1 MRDCHS
7 GAPRLLGN
15 FDWDPESEVID
26 RRDAY
31 QLDGSRLKRDWK
43 LTNNASF
50 CLDLANGALV
60 ADINGDGL
68 DTILRRDT
76 RWVYEVV
83 DGRFTSRQLNRAP
96 FFSDG
101 GASFAIGDVN
111 GDGAQDVVHHN
122 PRSDDADG
130 LSVQLSKGN
139 GFANWD
145 SNWGALLDLR
155 INAREAVRRMQIADV
170 NGDGFG
176 DLILS
181 TAQRTSALVEAPAPV
196 RIFLSNGR
204 QFIPIG
210 GDNNWV
216 PHFHGAGD
224 FDGDGLVD
232 AASGNPLRIYW
243 NTGTVGP
250 NLLRRMTD
258 PQGLTTRIDY
268 TPMGQHDMQA
278 QNSADF
284 PGNRMLVSRI
294 ERDGGAPHTARRIVD
309 YSYTS
314 FAYDHDYRK
323 SLGFRTVTA
332 TFRGLD
338 RPLNVVTTY
347 EQGHWGLKGRV
358 RSRTVVAGDLSSGTG
373 TTWRQQINSW
383 QATAAGALPMRAV
396 RTREVVRERWG
407 WGDDP
412 FVSRRTDYVRD
423 LYGMPTRI
431 AQWGFAALDGTHE
444 HDNRS
449 TLRAYTRN
457 LEKYIVDTPKIEIAG
472 SWARPPSASPND
484 TRGWL
489 SARFF
494 TYDRALHAGGWG
506 EYWKPPSRGNVT
518 VVESWNGVADRPWR
532 RVDALFS
539 YDGHGNVTEE
549 RNGRRFVIRHSYDGD
564 RHLFR
569 TETINALGHTAR
581 TAWDTRCQA
590 PARTTD
596 ANGLITRVE
605 YDVHCRETQ
614 RRLPN
619 GQRIQTWYHDFG
631 NPAAQHVRTKA
642 ETGFGGDAAW
652 TIERAYFNGFGQVWK
667 TTSGGA
673 TTADAD
679 DILTVRG
686 FDARG
691 NLAWESIPLTRA
703 EGAAATIPNHLRT
716 RFAYDRLDR
725 PEKTFFADGNTRK
738 TWRRVSTFADLNGM
752 RARRPEAHAYNE
764 DCYDADELDG
774 CGLIMTT
781 YDAFGNVIAS
791 GTHEYRDGVG
801 YEGGWGPL
809 RRTHYLY
816 DDLDRLTAVT
826 DPVGARWEYRYDSYG
841 NRTQATDPAL
851 GRWTM
856 AYDAN
861 GNLRRQTDAKGQEI
875 TFHYDELDRAE
886 WKHAGTGGARV
897 TTHYRYD
904 EPRDGYHNIGQLTR
918 QDVRYPARDGQPA
931 RSHVHELNY
940 GTEGLLRWENHRI
953 DDGVHPV
960 RTLDVS
966 RWYKRTGDMAGWCL
980 PETPGSTSRIC
991 RGGFHYDAARRLVA
1005 MDGLIDRVEYDA
1017 TGYRTGTEYS
1027 NGARVTWQHD
1037 RRRGWLTQVDG
1048 FAAGSATP
1056 SNGVYYSRSA
1066 SGRVMRQYAF
1076 HDASDYDF
1084 TYDHAGRLLR
1094 ADNRH
1099 AHMGGFAGRAFRYD
1113 PAGNMTFHSRIGDYR
1128 YDTGRQRLTRAGDWA
1143 FQYDAN
1149 GNTTRGLYGK
1159 AMTYDGE
1166 NRPLSVTLNG
1176 VTTRYVYA
1184 ADGSRL
1190 LRIDRA
1196 GTAQQT
1202 TTAYFGPMEIRNFGE
1217 GRNEEVVTYPH
1228 PEVRR
1233 VDGEPGILVHDQLG
1247 SVITLFNAE
1256 GERAINKHY
1265 RPYGQV
1271 SQWVTD
1277 PAAAAEDQGFVGQR
1291 HDAGAGLIYLNA
1303 RYMDPELGRFIQPD
1317 WLDPNQPGVGTNRY
1331 AYANNDPIN
1340 LSDPSGNAWVD
1351 RAWDS
1356 AFGDGSFDRTFGA
1369 GASER
1374 MDRFA
1379 DGVFGSSA
1387 DRASARAYGEYARA
1401 GGTQGYDAWR
1411 HSTGM
1416 ITRSFTNDLGI
1427 YGNVVGARTN
1437 ADGSLSVFTR
1447 NSPLSEVI
1455 VSSPT
1460 SRNPAG
1466 AIIGAAVLAADAI
1479 GRGRTNITYVAIHP
1493 ITGKRYSGRASGY
1506 LMSPNQVLARRWAG
1520 HARRLEGYGYPTID
1534 KTQTG
1539 DYGSIGWGAVRG
1551 REQQLIDSFGGIGSP
1566 AVGND
1571 IRAVRANNALGRIY
1585 HNLSNSLFG
1594 PLAPYTGY

>member
-1 MRDCHS
+1 
-7 GAPRLLGN
+7 
-15 FDWDPESEVID
+15 
-26 RRDAY
+26 
-31 QLDGSRLKRDWK
+31 
-43 LTNNASF
+43 
-50 CLDLANGALV
+50 
-60 ADINGDGL
+60 
-68 DTILRRDT
+68 
-76 RWVYEVV
+76 
-83 DGRFTSRQLNRAP
+83 
-96 FFSDG
+96 
-101 GASFAIGDVN
+101 
-111 GDGAQDVVHHN
+111 
-122 PRSDDADG
+122 
-130 LSVQLSKGN
+130 
-139 GFANWD
+139 
-145 SNWGALLDLR
+145 
-155 INAREAVRRMQIADV
+155 
-170 NGDGFG
+170 
-176 DLILS
+176 
-181 TAQRTSALVEAPAPV
+181 
-196 RIFLSNGR
+196 
-204 QFIPIG
+204 
-210 GDNNWV
+210 
-216 PHFHGAGD
+216 
-224 FDGDGLVD
+224 
-232 AASGNPLRIYW
+232 
-243 NTGTVGP
+243 
-250 NLLRRMTD
+250 
-258 PQGLTTRIDY
+258 
-268 TPMGQHDMQA
+268 
-278 QNSADF
+278 
-284 PGNRMLVSRI
+284 
-294 ERDGGAPHTARRIVD
+294 
-309 YSYTS
+309 
-314 FAYDHDYRK
+314 
-323 SLGFRTVTA
+323 
-332 TFRGLD
+332 
-338 RPLNVVTTY
+338 
-347 EQGHWGLKGRV
+347 
-358 RSRTVVAGDLSSGTG
+358 
-373 TTWRQQINSW
+373 
-383 QATAAGALPMRAV
+383 
-396 RTREVVRERWG
+396 
-407 WGDDP
+407 
-412 FVSRRTDYVRD
+412 
-423 LYGMPTRI
+423 
-431 AQWGFAALDGTHE
+431 
-444 HDNRS
+444 
-449 TLRAYTRN
+449 
-457 LEKYIVDTPKIEIAG
+457 
-472 SWARPPSASPND
+472 
-484 TRGWL
+484 
-489 SARFF
+489 
-494 TYDRALHAGGWG
+494 
-506 EYWKPPSRGNVT
+506 
-518 VVESWNGVADRPWR
+518 
-532 RVDALFS
+532 
-539 YDGHGNVTEE
+539 
-549 RNGRRFVIRHSYDGD
+549 
-564 RHLFR
+564 
-569 TETINALGHTAR
+569 
-581 TAWDTRCQA
+581 
-590 PARTTD
+590 
-596 ANGLITRVE
+596 
-605 YDVHCRETQ
+605 
-614 RRLPN
+614 
-619 GQRIQTWYHDFG
+619 
-631 NPAAQHVRTKA
+631 
-642 ETGFGGDAAW
+642 
-652 TIERAYFNGFGQVWK
+652 
-667 TTSGGA
+667 
-673 TTADAD
+673 
-679 DILTVRG
+679 
-686 FDARG
+686 
-691 NLAWESIPLTRA
+691 
-703 EGAAATIPNHLRT
+703 
-716 RFAYDRLDR
+716 
-725 PEKTFFADGNTRK
+725 
-738 TWRRVSTFADLNGM
+738 
-752 RARRPEAHAYNE
+752 
-764 DCYDADELDG
+764 
-774 CGLIMTT
+774 
-781 YDAFGNVIAS
+781 
-791 GTHEYRDGVG
+791 
-801 YEGGWGPL
+801 
-809 RRTHYLY
+809 
-816 DDLDRLTAVT
+816 
-826 DPVGARWEYRYDSYG
+826 
-841 NRTQATDPAL
+841 
-851 GRWTM
+851 
-856 AYDAN
+856 
-861 GNLRRQTDAKGQEI
+861 
-875 TFHYDELDRAE
+875 
-886 WKHAGTGGARV
+886 
-897 TTHYRYD
+897 
-904 EPRDGYHNIGQLTR
+904 
-918 QDVRYPARDGQPA
+918 
-931 RSHVHELNY
+931 
-940 GTEGLLRWENHRI
+940 
-953 DDGVHPV
+953 
-960 RTLDVS
+960 
-966 RWYKRTGDMAGWCL
+966 
-980 PETPGSTSRIC
+980 
-991 RGGFHYDAARRLVA
+991 
-1005 MDGLIDRVEYDA
+1005 
-1017 TGYRTGTEYS
+1017 
-1027 NGARVTWQHD
+1027 
-1037 RRRGWLTQVDG
+1037 
-1048 FAAGSATP
+1048 
-1056 SNGVYYSRSA
+1056 
-1066 SGRVMRQYAF
+1066 MRQYAF

-1291 HDAGAGLIYLNA
+1291 HDWHAGLIYLNA